1 MYRLCRRHGCRTFSN
16 LVTACWSRVSDLICA
31 MWRCSYLEQARQS
44 RPSMPSER
52 KNLVSAVNID
62 VSATCPSGFS
72 SNQQWKS
79 GDVAIQDDRWPL
91 VTPAKPRPEKPPA
104 VRRQHGTP
112 KPFWEQI
119 HGEAEGVWC
128 IIGETCQRISLVTLK
143 NVKGLHSLSSHIPH
157 LQYLLQQPCHAMP
170 QLPEI
175 ARVLK

>member
-1 MYRLCRRHGCRTFSN
+1 MLKQSEWPHLRDVALQLPWASKTIKTEYVVWKKKPCVCRQH
-16 LVTACWSRVSDLICA
+16 
-31 MWRCSYLEQARQS
+31 RCVCNKPLF
-44 RPSMPSER
+44 
-52 KNLVSAVNID
+52 
-62 VSATCPSGFS
+62 TCPSGFS

-128 IIGETCQRISLVTLK
+128 IIGETCQQISLVTLK